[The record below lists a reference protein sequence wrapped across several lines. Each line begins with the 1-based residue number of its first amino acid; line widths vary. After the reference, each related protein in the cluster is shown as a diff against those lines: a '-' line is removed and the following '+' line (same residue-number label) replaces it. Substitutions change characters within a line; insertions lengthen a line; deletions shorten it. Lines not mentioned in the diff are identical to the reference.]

1 MEDMKYDKIECEEVY
16 ESGKKRW
23 GYEEEREEWSFHSR
37 ISRDWLKK
45 AEEQMFWNSLGV
57 TIKFS

>member
-1 MEDMKYDKIECEEVY
+1 MEDTKYDMSKIGCKSRKNSWRY
-16 ESGKKRW
+16 TD
-23 GYEEEREEWSFHSR
+23 EEREEWSFHSR

-57 TIKFS
+57 TIKYS

>member
-1 MEDMKYDKIECEEVY
+1 MEDMKYDKIGCKSRKNSWRYTDEE
-16 ESGKKRW
+16 K
-23 GYEEEREEWSFHSR
+23 EEWSFHSR

-57 TIKFS
+57 TIKYS